1 MWSTRVVGH
10 RQCEERGA
18 EPYWP
23 APIECSVLCRSHG
36 QRLAGWARELRGRTR
51 AIRGISIFDNDRHK
65 LFDVSDRLL
74 VKSHELDAQ
83 LLSTFGDRGS
93 GQGKFGTSQ
102 GSPSLGTGVSADKRL
117 APIAVHPYPDLPL
130 FSTKEAT
137 MVRRGVVSIFGVVLL
152 IFTPTMAVSFAYDS
166 NQGFSP
172 ETWGLTGSP
181 DSALVDVRPTDAA
194 RATSLQLLQSFPNP
208 SSEGAMLRFAVPVTG
223 MTTLRVYDIQGRLVR
238 TLASG
243 FLRGG
248 PRDARWDGRDTAGSR
263 VKAGVY
269 LYRLDSASGS
279 LSRKLIWAP

>member
-1 MWSTRVVGH
+1 
-10 RQCEERGA
+10 
-18 EPYWP
+18 
-23 APIECSVLCRSHG
+23 
-36 QRLAGWARELRGRTR
+36 
-51 AIRGISIFDNDRHK
+51 
-65 LFDVSDRLL
+65 
-74 VKSHELDAQ
+74 
-83 LLSTFGDRGS
+83 
-93 GQGKFGTSQ
+93 
-102 GSPSLGTGVSADKRL
+102 
-117 APIAVHPYPDLPL
+117 
-130 FSTKEAT
+130 
-137 MVRRGVVSIFGVVLL
+137 MVRRGVVSIVGVVLL

-166 NQGFSP
+166 NQGFSL

-208 SSEGAMLRFAVPVTG
+208 SSEGAVLRFAVPATG
-223 MTTLRVYDIQGRLVR
+223 MTTLRLYDIQGRLVR

-248 PRDARWDGRDTAGSR
+248 PHDARWDGRDTAGNR